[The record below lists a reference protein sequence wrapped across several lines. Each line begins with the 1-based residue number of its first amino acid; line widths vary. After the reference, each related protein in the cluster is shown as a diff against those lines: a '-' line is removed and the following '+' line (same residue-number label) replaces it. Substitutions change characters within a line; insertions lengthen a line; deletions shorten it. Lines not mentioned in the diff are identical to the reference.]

1 MVVERGVGVARE
13 DVLEGYRA
21 KVEAMMAGGARR
33 RRSGLTL
40 VGFDDDGVGR
50 FREVREWDS
59 LLWRR

>member
-40 VGFDDDGVGR
+40 VGFDDDDDGV
-50 FREVREWDS
+50 
-59 LLWRR
+59 WR